1 MAGGK
6 QSPRDKMIGMM
17 YLVLTALL
25 ALQVSNSVLEK
36 FIFINQTLEGTVME
50 NKVKNNATIESI
62 QKAVGESG
70 NKAEDVAVL
79 NKAKLVREETE
90 KVLAELEA
98 LKDRFIQETGGRDE
112 AQNLKG
118 VKDQD
123 KVGDIMVRQGNGKKL
138 QDRLNGYTDFLTK
151 TTGDKTFSPIA
162 LDAKDN
168 PVFQNDPNQRMKDF
182 AELTFGSTPMA
193 AGLASVSQLQT
204 EVLAR
209 ETEALE
215 DLARQVGA
223 SQVRFD
229 EVRAMVRQESRVV
242 AAGAKYKAELFI
254 AASSSA
260 LVPTMTVNGSEIPV
274 VGGFGQVEFVARPGN
289 YDKDGFAK
297 QTYEAAIKMT
307 LPGGRDTVFRETIE
321 YLVARPV
328 IQVQSAAVS
337 ALYLNCGN
345 DLNVL
350 VPALGSEYKPEFRV
364 NNGSAIKLNEGG
376 GVRVVPTSPQD
387 VALTVVNGGN
397 TIGTETFKV
406 RRIPKPDVV
415 VRSGGRDIDLK
426 IGAKATALRA
436 LEVVVEAE
444 EGFKSFLPK
453 DARYMATE
461 YDVIL
466 ARGDRPVQTLKGS
479 GTSVNLGPLVSQ
491 ARPGDR
497 LVIDIKKVQR
507 MNFRDQR
514 EDVAMGAKVITIPL
528 N

>member
-36 FIFINQTLEGTVME
+36 FVFINRTLEGTVME
-50 NKVKNNATIESI
+50 NKVKNSATLESI

-79 NKAKLVREETE
+79 NKAKAVREETE
-90 KVLAELEA
+90 KVLAELEEW
-98 LKDRFIQETGGRDE
+98 KNQFIQQTGGVD
-112 AQNLKG
+112 QDGNLVG

-123 KVGDIMVRQGNGKKL
+123 KVSDIMVRQGNGKKL
-138 QDRLNGYTDFLTK
+138 QDRLNGYTTFLTK
-151 TTGDKTFSPIA
+151 TTGDKVFAPLA

-168 PVFQNDPNQRMKDF
+168 AVFQNDPNQKMKDF

-215 DLARQVGA
+215 DLAKQVGA
-223 SQVRFD
+223 SQVKFD
-229 EVRAMVRQESRVV
+229 EVRAMVRQESKVV
-242 AAGAKYKAELFI
+242 AAGAKYRAELFI

-260 LVPTMTVNGSEIPV
+260 IVPTMTVDGKDIPV
-274 VGGFGQVEFVARPGN
+274 VGGFGQVEFTAAPGS
-289 YDKDGFAK
+289 YDKDGYAK
-297 QTYEAAIKMT
+297 KTYEAAIKMS
-307 LPGGRDTVFRETIE
+307 LPGGKDTIFRETIE
-321 YLVARPV
+321 YLVAKPV
-328 IQVQSAAVS
+328 IQVQSASVS

-345 DLNVL
+345 DLNVF
-350 VPALGSEYKPEFRV
+350 VPALGSEYKPDFRV

-387 VALTVVNGGN
+387 VALTVVNAGN

-415 VRSGGRDIDLK
+415 VRSGGREIDLK
-426 IGAKATALRA
+426 IGAKATSLRA

-444 EGFKSFLPK
+444 EGFKSFLPR

-466 ARGDRPVQTLKGS
+466 ARGDRPVQTLKGT
-479 GTSVNLGPLVSQ
+479 GTSVNLASLITQ

-497 LVIDIKKVQR
+497 IVIDIKKVQR

-514 EDVAMGAKVITIPL
+514 EDVQMGAKVITIPL